1 MFFILFFSF
10 FCFFFVL
17 QCCGG
22 VAESIRI
29 LHSFAAMSTAALSH
43 FTSLLSYA
51 RTEDLRR
58 VFGGTSLTSRNFG
71 VQFRRGSFAEFESLR
86 WERSGCRLSSLQPV
100 PVLKGR
106 NSVSSDV
113 RARAS
118 ENDSGAEVDPLGGG
132 DVLVRVISKDAEVSV
147 LCLVATEV
155 VRDAQRRHNAAPTAS
170 VALGRALMGTLLLGA
185 LKADAETVQALF
197 LGDGPLGQM
206 TAISSEGG
214 YVKGFVGNPLCDP
227 PYKDNGKLDVG
238 LAVGSGVLSIVRN
251 NRNWKQPYTGTVPIY
266 SGEVAEDIAHYL
278 ADSEQMDTAM
288 GLGVGLDREI
298 GIRFAGGFL
307 VQILPFCSEE
317 TLAKLEEN
325 ILKMR
330 PISDAP
336 SDCKVSDIVDALL
349 DGVGVG
355 SYNEAIIPTYGPC
368 GTERLKP
375 RMMRAVAM
383 LGPADVQQILDEQ
396 GSVEVRCEFCND
408 VIQFKEADLQEVL
421 QSS

>member
-1 MFFILFFSF
+1 M
-10 FCFFFVL
+10 
-17 QCCGG
+17 
-22 VAESIRI
+22 
-29 LHSFAAMSTAALSH
+29 
-43 FTSLLSYA
+43 
-51 RTEDLRR
+51 
-58 VFGGTSLTSRNFG
+58 
-71 VQFRRGSFAEFESLR
+71 
-86 WERSGCRLSSLQPV
+86 
-100 PVLKGR
+100 
-106 NSVSSDV
+106 
-113 RARAS
+113 
-118 ENDSGAEVDPLGGG
+118 
-132 DVLVRVISKDAEVSV
+132 
-147 LCLVATEV
+147 ATEV